1 MADCSEKLMVG
12 NAHSATVLVDALR
25 LSTLLL
31 LPLKTF
37 AFICVHLRTIALA
50 LALTAMPLHAES
62 VSDFFNLTENPEGQ
76 TEKPPVSLSSYPIGG
91 NTEQHLPPD
100 EIFTLWIQDE
110 TFYRPQGE
118 DRVEMQKVL
127 EKEVKTHKLENVV
140 KPIGFA
146 SGDAEIPVEF
156 VTQLRNILKA

>member
-1 MADCSEKLMVG
+1 MNRHLFTPLTYKHAGCVLPMADCSEKLMVG

-50 LALTAMPLHAES
+50 LSLTAMPLHAES

-76 TEKPPVSLSSYPIGG
+76 TEKPRQDVMPHFILC
-91 NTEQHLPPD
+91 LR
-100 EIFTLWIQDE
+100 FTLDVNQIQVPISRGNCFAAM
-110 TFYRPQGE
+110 TFCCGYAI
-118 DRVEMQKVL
+118 
-127 EKEVKTHKLENVV
+127 N
-140 KPIGFA
+140 
-146 SGDAEIPVEF
+146 
-156 VTQLRNILKA
+156 LRHRLDC